1 MNLILMNPS
10 NEEWKWKW
18 MFTIAYK
25 ISQLSDSLNFENTF
39 AATVANCHIFSKFT
53 LPNDVLNVPFG

>member
-1 MNLILMNPS
+1 
-10 NEEWKWKW
+10 

-25 ISQLSDSLNFENTF
+25 ISQLSDSLSFENTF
-39 AATVANCHIFSKFT
+39 ATTVANCHIFSKLT